1 MSSRQVGKSWSLAFL
16 SVYKALSKRNGL
28 SLCISTGARSANELI
43 KKCEQMAYA
52 ANLLSNGALSYT
64 ASADTIKFANG
75 CRVISL
81 PSGNATALRGWSSQC
96 ILIDECAFIDR
107 PNDVYSAIVPTLT
120 RDKEAEL
127 VVASTPAG
135 KKGLFWDLWNNADE
149 SWHKQCT
156 TILDAKAQGLDV
168 DVDAL
173 RKMTIDPEM
182 FDIEYMCK
190 FADSYGSFIDSN
202 LIDWYD
208 DEPTGIDGRYLGMDI
223 GSRQDRSAIT
233 TLLTKG
239 DCMYVSDIAILNKV
253 EYER

>member
-52 ANLLSNGALSYT
+52 ANVLSNGALSYT

-156 TILDAKAQGLDV
+156 TILDAKSQGLDV

-190 FADSYGSFIDSN
+190 FADSYSDFIDLS
-202 LIDWYD
+202 LIDYYD
-208 DEPTGIDGRYLGMDI
+208 ELPKDVTARYMGMDV
-223 GSRQDRSAIT
+223 GSTSDRTAIVTLAQSGDTYFLQDI
-233 TLLTKG
+233 
-239 DCMYVSDIAILNKV
+239 VILHKSS
-253 EYER
+253 YEN